1 MSRALQWVIGIS
13 AGVIAL
19 AILLAVVLPW
29 IAGCFGFGMMARP
42 ALGAGSGLT
51 GQGCGAPGGAGRY
64 MGMMGGRLGMM
75 GGRLGMMGGYGMM
88 QSAAPWS
95 GPPGRGGTAGRIT
108 LEQARTLAEDYI
120 AGYGSGLAVVEV
132 MEFENNFYAL
142 VEESDSGR
150 GALELL
156 VDPYSGVVGP
166 EIGPNMMWNDRYG
179 HMSLGAGGEN
189 RLSMDEARAFAQ
201 KALDAQLPGSEV
213 HADGA
218 EFYGYY
224 TFDFDHPD
232 GTVAGMLS
240 VEGSNGAVWMHT
252 WHGTFVD
259 EWEAEEMSS

>member
-51 GQGCGAPGGAGRY
+51 GPGCGAPGGAGRFLGR
-64 MGMMGGRLGMM
+64 MGS
-75 GGRLGMMGGYGMM
+75 RLGMMGGYGMM

-95 GPPGRGGTAGRIT
+95 GSPGRGGTAGRIT
-108 LEQARTLAEDYI
+108 LDQARTIAEDYI
-120 AGYGSGLAVVEV
+120 AGYGSGVAVVEV
-132 MEFENNFYAL
+132 MEFENNFYVL

-150 GALELL
+150 GAFELL
-156 VDPYSGVVGP
+156 VDPYTGAVGP
-166 EIGPNMMWNDRYG
+166 EPGPNMMWNDRYG
-179 HMSLGAGGEN
+179 HMGRGRGGDN
-189 RLSMDEARAFAQ
+189 PLSMDETRVLAQ
-201 KALDAQLPGSEV
+201 KALDAQLPGSKV

-232 GTVAGMLS
+232 GTVAGLS
-240 VEGSNGAVWMHT
+240 LIHI
-252 WHGTFVD
+252 
-259 EWEAEEMSS
+259 